1 MKSISGCIASAS
13 QFNEREEE
21 FEGFESPHTF
31 FNVSH
36 LSQMSVFLGLHFHFV
51 A

>member
-1 MKSISGCIASAS
+1 MKSLSGCIASAS

-21 FEGFESPHTF
+21 FQGFESSHIF

-36 LSQMSVFLGLHFHFV
+36 LSHMFILLLKRLILT
-51 A
+51 